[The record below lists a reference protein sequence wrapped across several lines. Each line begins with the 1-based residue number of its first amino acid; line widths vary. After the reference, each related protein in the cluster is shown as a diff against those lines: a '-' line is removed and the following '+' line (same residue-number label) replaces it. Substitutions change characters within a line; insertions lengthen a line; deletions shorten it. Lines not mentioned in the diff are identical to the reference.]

1 MIVVSYMPLAV
12 GNWIINGEV
21 LCGVGDRDRF
31 KLLSNE
37 RMHGVLVEYKAL
49 KVEKLCYVRC

>member
-1 MIVVSYMPLAV
+1 MPLAV

-37 RMHGVLVEYKAL
+37 CMNGVLVEYKAS